1 MNMHQKNRGFTLIEI
16 GVVLAIIGVLAAITI
31 PSVSYMLR
39 RSRVQ
44 SLVGCLPT
52 IKGYVAALAS
62 SSAGGGAIPVTE
74 GGAPPRVGAALVGQ
88 NAADAANAARLDMVF
103 VSAGITDKLISFGI
117 GSQNQVPDGAGGDLQ
132 WSTRYRAFYL
142 DDGAGGIS
150 ATAVCGRDWSRCSRV
165 EARVSTPNTLPSQA
179 QGGNFR
185 LNGNSNITA
194 NSVVVYIVLRDVPY
208 KDAIELSKTL
218 NGEDLTTATE
228 SNGTAQDGG
237 PVVFAPPAA
246 GTAVTDVYVYV
257 SHI

>member
-1 MNMHQKNRGFTLIEI
+1 MKRHHKNQGFTLVEI

-62 SSAGGGAIPVTE
+62 STASGGVIPVTE
-74 GGAPPRVGAALVGQ
+74 GGAPPRVGAALNGQ
-88 NAADAANAARLDMVF
+88 NATDVANAARLDMAF
-103 VSAGITDKLISFGI
+103 VSAGITDKLINFGI
-117 GSQNQVPDGAGGDLQ
+117 GSQNQVPEGGGNDLQ
-132 WSTRYRAFYL
+132 WSTRYRGFFM
-142 DDGAGGIS
+142 DDGAGGVS
-150 ATAVCGRDWSRCSRV
+150 ATAVCARDWSRCSRV
-165 EARVSTPNTLPSQA
+165 EARVSTPATLPSQA

-185 LNGNSNITA
+185 LNGTGNLTA
-194 NSVVVYIVLRDVPY
+194 NTVVTYVVLKEVPY

-228 SNGTAQDGG
+228 SNGVAQDSG
-237 PVVFAPPAA
+237 PVAFLPPAA
-246 GTAVTDVYVYV
+246 NSATTDVFVYI
-257 SHI
+257 SHM